1 MSKAL
6 FKYLSAARKE
16 SSEEGEEKCKPT
28 SPKLFALPSANVM
41 IRVNPV
47 VVFEMLNHKPN
58 RFTDVTAKRG
68 VGVLFGTLIGNKL
81 LNVNCSY
88 AVPFDEESDGSDVFF
103 IDLDSVRSNITA
115 HSVFRKNETMVGWYH
130 TGGKIYANDSKINKH
145 FTKIIPTPIQI
156 ICNPRSGRLIHTIRA
171 IVHRDTVLNVEGINL
186 FEPVTVLRSTILPEK
201 RMQLGMDLI
210 LKQERTSNREPVNYT
225 PEEQFESTITR
236 YWKKLDDMHRV
247 ANYLG
252 AVSMNNLPPNDQI
265 NDQIQKLRN
274 KLPSANQALLATVM
288 ESKEKTS
295 VKLTLASIARCIAGI
310 DELIENRY
318 KLQKI
323 LKQKPTGGKQEK
335 GDTASNAMVQRKKD

>member
-6 FKYLSAARKE
+6 FKYLSTAKKE
-16 SSEEGEEKCKPT
+16 SSREEEEKSKPAV
-28 SPKLFALPSANVM
+28 PKLFALPSANIV

-68 VGVLFGTLIGNKL
+68 VGVLFGVLIGNKL

-103 IDLDSVRSNITA
+103 VDLDSVRSNITA

-130 TGGKIYANDSKINKH
+130 TGGKMCANDSKINKH
-145 FTKIIPTPIQI
+145 FAKIIPTPIQI

-171 IVHRDTVLNVEGINL
+171 IVHRDTVLNIEGINL
-186 FEPVTVLRSTILPEK
+186 FEPITVLRSTILPEK

-210 LKQERTSNREPVNYT
+210 LKQERISNREPVNYT

-252 AVSMNNLPPNDQI
+252 AVSMNSLPPNDQI
-265 NDQIQKLRN
+265 NDQIQKLKN
-274 KLPSANQALLATVM
+274 KLPPTSEALLATVIR
-288 ESKEKTS
+288 SKEKTC
-295 VKLTLASIARCIAGI
+295 VKLTLASLARCLASI

-318 KLQKI
+318 KLQKV
-323 LKQKPTGGKQEK
+323 LKQKSTGGKQENGAPTSK
-335 GDTASNAMVQRKKD
+335 AIPGKKD